1 MAVMAG
7 KAAADAMQVGA
18 SAAVRRPATK
28 AAPTMRKASS
38 SSVRKAPVRHR
49 AQGVSL
55 AQRAARVVCG
65 SPSVRRAA
73 GGVDTSLRPQALRGR
88 GWRQRREAV
97 PVFAVDR
104 KGPWHAERL
113 PRIWVTEPAFDTA
126 TGERCGRAYVGAY
139 PTDPDRGGWRAFELG
154 SRYFAEGLDA
164 GCGQGSSPAAAQH
177 RIDCFRAAEVLFLH
191 SARRGNLKACVK
203 LGTIYGGDLC
213 EGRYW
218 QGLLE
223 SRAGHSRAVDPARKA
238 FAWLS
243 RAALKADSEACRQL
257 GELLCE
263 GRGCTADA
271 GRAFTLFTRALLH
284 AENAEQAGF
293 AALGLARCFERAR
306 GCGLSFEN
314 AGALYGSA
322 AGWFQ
327 EAFDAGSGYCK
338 RPLLEARRGER
349 RMAQELD
356 GRY

>member
-1 MAVMAG
+1 MTRAV
-7 KAAADAMQVGA
+7 KAAKASKAATSSKAAKASKAATASGP
-18 SAAVRRPATK
+18 SAAAAGRPGRR
-28 AAPTMRKASS
+28 AA
-38 SSVRKAPVRHR
+38 
-49 AQGVSL
+49 GVSL
-55 AQRAARVVCG
+55 GQRVARALCG
-65 SPSVRRAA
+65 SPSVRRAV
-73 GGVDTSLRPQALRGR
+73 GGTRTSFRPQALRTA
-88 GWRQRREAV
+88 GWRERRCAV
-97 PVFAVDR
+97 PVFEVDR
-104 KGPWHAERL
+104 RGPAAAERL
-113 PRIWVTEPAFDTA
+113 PRLWVTEPAFDPQS
-126 TGERCGRAYVGAY
+126 GERAGRAYVGAY
-139 PTDPDRGGWRAFELG
+139 PTDPDRGGWRAFDLA
-154 SRYFAEGLDA
+154 SRYFAEGLG
-164 GCGQGSSPAAAQH
+164 GCGAEGAEADQH

-327 EAFDAGSGYCK
+327 EAFDAGSWYCK
-338 RPLLEARRGER
+338 RSLLEARRGGR